1 VLTAPVAGTVTAL
14 SVTAGQSV
22 RLDERL
28 ALVTPAAA
36 DEGE

>member
-1 VLTAPVAGTVTAL
+1 VAELG
-14 SVTAGQSV
+14 VTAGQQV

-36 DEGE
+36 APEQQEN